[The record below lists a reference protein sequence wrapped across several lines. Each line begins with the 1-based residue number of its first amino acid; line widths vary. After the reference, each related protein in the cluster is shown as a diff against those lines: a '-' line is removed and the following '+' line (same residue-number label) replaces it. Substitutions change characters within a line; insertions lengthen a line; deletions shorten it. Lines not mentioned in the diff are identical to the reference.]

1 MYIDTKLGTYN
12 HLVKQFDQGDLLLKP
27 YNNDDKTDYLLLK
40 ESKSVSEFKNLL
52 GDLNF
57 NSEIYFFT
65 YLDLDEKQSEL
76 FLFSIEKRAR
86 ELEKINFS
94 LYQDSNNSNK
104 FLLINYSDNDKNIID
119 NENKINN
126 SIKNLLAGS
135 AKKSFGTFTKIY
147 KK

>member
-1 MYIDTKLGTYN
+1 MYINTKLGTYD
-12 HLVKQFDQGDLLLKP
+12 HLVKQFDQSDLLLKP

-135 AKKSFGTFTKIY
+135 AKKYFGTFTKIY